1 MNEGSGT
8 SVANTSPNNAN
19 WNMTLSGDPGL
30 WGYWQPGAYAF
41 AGGFGPNVNNFR
53 TALTA
58 SPGWSSGDN
67 LTLKA
72 DINVTASIHDV
83 GTIFKGGSVFG
94 AGYFMPGGNS
104 LGYNYGAF
112 YASLNT
118 SVPSAP
124 SIRFEVSGIGTWSQA
139 LPASVTDMNMNG
151 GWNTVEWSIANN
163 NLANTMSLQFR
174 LNGSDVGAPISIS
187 GYYMHDFTDF
197 ANYQGAKFYIGAQ
210 ADQDYNTFT
219 GSIRNVSLV
228 ASVVP
233 EPSLLALIGLGTIGL
248 PLFRRQR

>member
-1 MNEGSGT
+1 
-8 SVANTSPNNAN
+8 
-19 WNMTLSGDPGL
+19 
-30 WGYWQPGAYAF
+30 
-41 AGGFGPNVNNFR
+41 
-53 TALTA
+53 
-58 SPGWSSGDN
+58 
-67 LTLKA
+67 
-72 DINVTASIHDV
+72 
-83 GTIFKGGSVFG
+83 
-94 AGYFMPGGNS
+94 
-104 LGYNYGAF
+104 
-112 YASLNT
+112 
-118 SVPSAP
+118 
-124 SIRFEVSGIGTWSQA
+124 
-139 LPASVTDMNMNG
+139 MNMNG